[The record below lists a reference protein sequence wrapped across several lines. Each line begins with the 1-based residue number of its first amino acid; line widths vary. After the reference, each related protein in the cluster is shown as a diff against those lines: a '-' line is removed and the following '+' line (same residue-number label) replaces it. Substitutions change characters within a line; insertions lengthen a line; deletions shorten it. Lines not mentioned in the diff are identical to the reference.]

1 MQHRNVW
8 WVIGLFLAFLPGS
21 AVAVDY
27 VSVATNSAVL
37 YDAPSTQAKKLFVVN
52 RHMPLEQV
60 IVLANWVK
68 VRDRTGGLYWVEK
81 QSLGNNRYVLVS
93 SPLIEMR
100 AAADASSALVCQIRQ
115 QVLLERLESA
125 GGGWLKVRHPDGET
139 GYVRS
144 AEVWG
149 D

>member
-1 MQHRNVW
+1 MQYGRICW
-8 WVIGLFLAFLPGS
+8 LAGLFLALLPGM

-27 VSVATNSAVL
+27 VSVATPSAIL
-37 YDAPSTQAKKLFVVN
+37 YDAPSAQAKKLFVVN

-60 IVLANWVK
+60 VVLADWVK

-81 QSLGNNRYVLVS
+81 AALGNTRYVLVL

-100 AAADASSALVCQIRQ
+100 ASADAASALVCQVRQ
-115 QVLLERLESA
+115 QVLLERLESTGA
-125 GGGWLKVRHPDGET
+125 GWLKVRHPDGET

-144 AEVWG
+144 ADVWG

>member
-1 MQHRNVW
+1 MQNRHGRM
-8 WVIGLFLAFLPGS
+8 LTLLLALLPVS
-21 AVAVDY
+21 ALAVDY
-27 VSVATNSAVL
+27 VSVATPTAIL
-37 YDAPSTQAKKLFVVN
+37 YDAPSAQAQKLFVVN

-60 IVLANWVK
+60 IELADWVK
-68 VRDRTGGLYWVEK
+68 VRDRSGGLYWVEK
-81 QSLGNNRYVLVS
+81 KALGSTRYVLVV

-100 AAADASSALVCQIRQ
+100 AAADASSALVCQVRQ
-115 QVLLERLESA
+115 QVLLERLESTGA
-125 GGGWLKVRHPDGET
+125 GWLKVRHPDGET

>member
-1 MQHRNVW
+1 MQNRHGRM
-8 WVIGLFLAFLPGS
+8 LTLLLALLPVS
-21 AVAVDY
+21 ALAVDY
-27 VSVATNSAVL
+27 VSVATPTAIL
-37 YDAPSTQAKKLFVVN
+37 YDAPSAQAQKLFVVN

-60 IVLANWVK
+60 IELADWVK
-68 VRDRTGGLYWVEK
+68 VRDRSGGLYWVEK
-81 QSLGNNRYVLVS
+81 KALGSTHYVLVV

-100 AAADASSALVCQIRQ
+100 AAADASSALVCQVRQ
-115 QVLLERLESA
+115 QVLLERLESTGA
-125 GGGWLKVRHPDGET
+125 GWLKVRHPDGET

>member
-1 MQHRNVW
+1 MQYRHGW
-8 WVIGLFLAFLPGS
+8 LMTLLLAFLPGS

-27 VSVATNSAVL
+27 VSVATPTAIL
-37 YDAPSTQAKKLFVVN
+37 YDAPSAQAQKLFVVN

-60 IVLANWVK
+60 IVLADWVK

-81 QSLGNNRYVLVS
+81 KALSSTRYVLILP
-93 SPLIEMR
+93 PLVDMR
-100 AAADASSALVCQIRQ
+100 AAADTSSALVCQVRQ
-115 QVLLERLESA
+115 QVLLERLESTGA
-125 GGGWLKVRHPDGET
+125 GWLKVHHPDGET

>member
-1 MQHRNVW
+1 MQHGRVRLA
-8 WVIGLFLAFLPGS
+8 GLFLALLPGIS
-21 AVAVDY
+21 AAVEY
-27 VSVATNSAVL
+27 VSVATPSAIF
-37 YDAPSTQAKKLFVVN
+37 YDAPSAQAKKLFVVN

-60 IVLANWVK
+60 VVLADWVK

-81 QSLGNNRYVLVS
+81 KSLGNTRYVLAF
-93 SPLIEMR
+93 SPLIEMHANPD
-100 AAADASSALVCQIRQ
+100 AASALVCQVRQ
-115 QVLLERLESA
+115 QVLLERLEST
-125 GGGWLKVRHPDGET
+125 GTGWLRVRHPDGET